1 MKDASSSVAS
11 GKRFAPKAANDNLG
25 KKVTATLTF
34 PSVITV
40 VEVEVFASLL
50 DRVGLAANDNG

>member
-1 MKDASSSVAS
+1 MAQ
-11 GKRFAPKAANDNLG
+11 FAPKAANDNLG

-50 DRVGLAANDNG
+50 DRIGMAANDNG